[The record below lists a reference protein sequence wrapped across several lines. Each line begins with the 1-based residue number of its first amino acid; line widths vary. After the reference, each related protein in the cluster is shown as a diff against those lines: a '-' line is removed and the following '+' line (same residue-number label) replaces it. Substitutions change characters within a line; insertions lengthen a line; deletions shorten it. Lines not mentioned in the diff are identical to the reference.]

1 MVRQRRRKRRTE
13 VNAQIGTMV
22 ELGRVHG
29 LEVPALARM
38 VVSTHADPEV

>member
-13 VNAQIGTMV
+13 LDAQIGTMV

-38 VVSTHADPEV
+38 LV